1 MQSGN
6 ASDARAPTPRRPP
19 TLRAAGLAEIVL
31 LSPRGGVCSRPAQG
45 RAVGGADVMV
55 LDKWVWPLLFGPFLI
70 FVLWA
75 LAMAIACWLFNS
87 W

>member
-1 MQSGN
+1 
-6 ASDARAPTPRRPP
+6 
-19 TLRAAGLAEIVL
+19 
-31 LSPRGGVCSRPAQG
+31 
-45 RAVGGADVMV
+45 MV